1 MDDEPEEA
9 RQPKTK
15 PDPRL
20 PSKQE
25 IEEHNITHLPYRS
38 WCPHC
43 VAGRG
48 LSIPHRSSDENKDIP
63 KISIDYFY
71 MGQEDSEDTLPL
83 LAVKTRPDRVIF
95 SHALVSK
102 GIHEYS
108 IQVLI
113 SDIKQT

>member
-9 RQPKTK
+9 RKPKTK
-15 PDPRL
+15 PDPKL

-48 LSIPHRSSDENKDIP
+48 LSTPHRSSDENKDIP
-63 KISIDYFY
+63 QNPYRLFLRGARGLRRYVATIRGQIKAGHINVQSCFGEQGNPSILN
-71 MGQEDSEDTLPL
+71 S
-83 LAVKTRPDRVIF
+83 
-95 SHALVSK
+95 
-102 GIHEYS
+102 GIH
-108 IQVLI
+108 LRH
-113 SDIKQT
+113 